1 MNSVRGFLENGKK
14 YVVNVEI
21 SRSKVTVFSIKLTY
35 KWLN

>member
-1 MNSVRGFLENGKK
+1 MNSVRGSLENGKK
-14 YVVNVEI
+14 YIGKVKI